1 MCEIYFF
8 NISKLSMR
16 VYLLIKFWNIQGPTL
31 EVNLVK
37 VSFMFSR

>member
-1 MCEIYFF
+1 MCEIYLF
-8 NISKLSMR
+8 NVSKLSMK

-37 VSFMFSR
+37 VSLMFSR